1 MLRALR
7 FIASFLAGIALWW
20 KATPLYNRLLCAV
33 AEQPLHIDRRFAG
46 ALLVALERTV
56 RVTSATTDLP
66 MAYIPA
72 DLLTY
77 NIILLFALFA
87 INDRPLRL
95 PNLRALAISLVVLF
109 AAHVAGLLISVE
121 STYALRMGTW
131 SSVHYSDFGQD
142 VWLGLELF
150 YRIVGMFGVAFAC
163 WWVARSRAAQ
173 VLERRAS

>member
-1 MLRALR
+1 MLRALK
-7 FIASFLAGIALWW
+7 FIAGLLAGIELWW
-20 KATPLYNRLLCAV
+20 KATPVYNGLLCAV
-33 AEQPLHIDRRFAG
+33 AEQLLHIDSRFAG

-56 RVTSATTDLP
+56 RVTSATTPLP

-77 NIILLFALFA
+77 NVILLFALFA
-87 INDRPLRL
+87 TNDRLLRL
-95 PNLRALAISLVVLF
+95 ANLRAVAISLAVLF

-131 SSVHYSDFGQD
+131 STTQYSDLGQD

-150 YRIVGMFGVAFAC
+150 YRIVGMFGVVFAC
-163 WWVARSRAAQ
+163 WWASRSQSTAK
-173 VLERRAS
+173 